1 MLLVFLII
9 SSNSLSITLLSL
21 LLFPKMLVRSF
32 ITFIHLIEITRL
44 SYSSDVSNGTVPLID
59 YVPRYFLPG
68 RPSPLN
74 LNDDYKN
81 EVVINIGTPMT
92 KTLFSMSRVQS
103 FIKKTLQSSVNT
115 SVFRT
120 TWHSHCFHSVF
131 QPSEFIK
138 PYLKP
143 YLQFFDKHNMI
154 GIQIRMKGNMTEWE
168 EKPFYMTRELV
179 ETQFDTIESLLEQ
192 DPNAAIYLAS
202 DSKSMEELIMNR
214 FSKRVITAG
223 KLPIMHTGRYTNEA
237 GALRNYMDL
246 YLLARCKTLFLTSKC
261 SFSKLSLI
269 LNRNNP
275 TVYYF

>member
-115 SVFRT
+115 SVFKT

-154 GIQIRMKGNMTEWE
+154 GIQIQY
-168 EKPFYMTRELV
+168 F
-179 ETQFDTIESLLEQ
+179 
-192 DPNAAIYLAS
+192 
-202 DSKSMEELIMNR
+202 
-214 FSKRVITAG
+214 
-223 KLPIMHTGRYTNEA
+223 
-237 GALRNYMDL
+237 
-246 YLLARCKTLFLTSKC
+246 LF
-261 SFSKLSLI
+261 
-269 LNRNNP
+269 
-275 TVYYF
+275 